1 VDEFV
6 ASGVCPLA
14 HGWVLGEVIPRR
26 MPTLGDKLVRS
37 PAFGM
42 DLRGRDPATFVREV
56 DSEAVKI
63 VRKYALKTEMLKS

>member
-1 VDEFV
+1 
-6 ASGVCPLA
+6 
-14 HGWVLGEVIPRR
+14 
-26 MPTLGDKLVRS
+26 
-37 PAFGM
+37 M